1 MKEKET
7 AAVLLPD
14 ADDFQ
19 PDVTAQPD
27 EEEEEEIVLSAETM
41 EEIGSPDRE
50 MVFQKVCL
58 AYEEA
63 KRKREK
69 YKKAGPIFVLV
80 SGVVFLTL
88 MFTLENKILFLILWV
103 ITVLYTAALMIRAE
117 YKYHQFQDYLGIVS
131 DESDGEEENE
141 EENEE
146 QDEEKDE
153 KEEQKQEDPQ
163 SDVTEN
169 NDSSQKAE
177 QEGQV

>member
-1 MKEKET
+1 MAENMKEKET
-7 AAVLLPD
+7 AAVLLSD
-14 ADDFQ
+14 TEYFQ
-19 PDVTAQPD
+19 PDVTVQPED
-27 EEEEEEIVLSAETM
+27 EEDDEIILSDETI

-63 KRKREK
+63 KRKRER

-88 MFTLENKILFLILWV
+88 MFTLENKIFFLIFWV

-117 YKYHQFQDYLGIVS
+117 YKYHQFRTYLGIVK
-131 DESDGEEENE
+131 DESGEEEAEEDNE
-141 EENEE
+141 DEN
-146 QDEEKDE
+146 
-153 KEEQKQEDPQ
+153 EEQKQEDSQ
-163 SDVTEN
+163 SVETEN
-169 NDSSQKAE
+169 HESSQKAE